1 MAMKLAYHRIVF
13 PGTLVFLLG
22 TGFYFVLFRTA
33 THLGPDSAG
42 ADLTSAAIRGLF
54 LTAYFFVAYFLVA
67 WLRRNPQHQ
76 PLAAN
81 ISLGSVL
88 LLVAI
93 VGVQYMMVPGQISS
107 PLLPSYLV
115 GYVRRPILIEGAVL
129 TTVLLAGW
137 LFRRS
142 GRWIK
147 VVVCGMVAMG
157 FEEVYDGCYSLVM
170 YFVQN

>member
-1 MAMKLAYHRIVF
+1 MKPAYHSTVF
-13 PGTLVFLLG
+13 PGTLVFLLS

-33 THLGPDSAG
+33 IHLGQDSAG
-42 ADLTSAAIRGLF
+42 ADLISAAIRGLL
-54 LTAYFFVAYFLVA
+54 LTAYFVGAYCLVV
-67 WLRRNPQHQ
+67 WLRVNPHHQ

-81 ISLGSVL
+81 ISLGAVL

-93 VGVQYMMVPGQISS
+93 VGVQYMMVPGQLSS
-107 PLLPSYLV
+107 PLLPSYIV

-129 TTVLLAGW
+129 ITVLLAGW
-137 LFRRS
+137 FFRRS
-142 GRWIK
+142 GRWVN
-147 VVVCGMVAMG
+147 VVVCGMVAIG